1 MAYNSILENILYVI
15 KMRGEYK
22 AKTCQIFVNLSGF
35 FCVQNFY
42 CSLSFFK
49 KNVRAPPTFDF
60 EKFKIEGREPNGRK
74 RKILYCTGRTSL

>member
-35 FCVQNFY
+35 LCAKFLLQFM
-42 CSLSFFK
+42 FFLK
-49 KNVRAPPTFDF
+49 ECPRSTHFRF
-60 EKFKIEGREPNGRK
+60 
-74 RKILYCTGRTSL
+74 